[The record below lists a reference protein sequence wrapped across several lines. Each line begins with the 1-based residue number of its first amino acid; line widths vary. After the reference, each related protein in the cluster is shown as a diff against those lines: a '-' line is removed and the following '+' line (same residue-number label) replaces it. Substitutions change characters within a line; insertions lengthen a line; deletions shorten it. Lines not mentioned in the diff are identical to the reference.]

1 MSARPKSAR
10 ERTVTGRTNTSGG
23 NGGNRQS
30 EQQWSARSSGRQ
42 RARPSTAGAT
52 RKTSQQPQ
60 QQRRQPA
67 SSGNNQTE
75 SSGRQTYNGYTGKYS
90 GRSGVSRTSGVTT
103 ARSEYSSS
111 RQATI
116 DHPDAWEVCF
126 TPHDHTYS
134 ARRPVEEFGFDK
146 HDFEDGLKVPVG
158 NRPPRPRP
166 VRPRTAPMAHN
177 ARTAAP
183 EEDEQGGR
191 ESFATSMNKWNKHHL
206 FNVELEPETRVRVA
220 KEFVERNRD
229 CVHKLDP
236 EFRGKS
242 YRQIFHILLQED
254 AFAARL
260 MQLQDRARTYSSG
273 TSSDAVKRCFDESAV
288 PGMEPRRTLTREQSL
303 RAGMGYGRYKATQPV
318 ESDPFLRSLTTSR
331 ERKAEQQDRLFRPL
345 YNQYGGFQRQGG
357 HDPEYGSF
365 SKFNGLLQL
374 NKGTCWKRVKL
385 IEALLSLVSLCRSLT
400 FSLRTRQVQSSTA
413 RSRGQ

>member
-42 RARPSTAGAT
+42 RVRPSTAGAT
-52 RKTSQQPQ
+52 RKTPPQQQQ

-75 SSGRQTYNGYTGKYS
+75 SPGRQTYNGYTGKYS

-103 ARSEYSSS
+103 ARSEYSS

-191 ESFATSMNKWNKHHL
+191 ESFGTSMKKWNKHHL

-220 KEFVERNRD
+220 KDFVERNRD

-242 YRQIFHILLQED
+242 HRQIFHILLQED

-260 MQLQDRARTYSSG
+260 MQLEDRARSYISG
-273 TSSDAVKRCFDESAV
+273 TSSDAVKRCFDESPV

-303 RAGMGYGRYKATQPV
+303 RAGIGYGRYKATPPI

-345 YNQYGGFQRQGG
+345 YNQYGGFKRQGG
-357 HDPEYGSF
+357 KDPFCEYGSF

-374 NKGTCWKRVKL
+374 NKGACGTRMEL
-385 IEALLSLVSLCRSLT
+385 METLLPLVFFLCCSLT
-400 FSLRTRQVQSSTA
+400 LSLRTRQV
-413 RSRGQ
+413 RS